1 MTGTNGKTTTTRLIH
16 YFLTN
21 EKTKVGMTNSD
32 GVYIGDEVLDHGDCS
47 GPVSA
52 RMVLAHPE
60 VDIAVLETARGGIL
74 REGLAF
80 RKCDVGIITNVSE
93 DHLGRDGIDTLEDL
107 IKLKRLVAEVVMKTG
122 YCILN
127 ADDPNV
133 AAMNA
138 YTDGEVIYTSTDA
151 TQPHVK
157 AAINKGCKVWYVN
170 EQGVICHSADGVI
183 QQFMD
188 CTMVPITIS
197 GMARHNIANL
207 LQALAAAETQGITME
222 ELRKEGCHIYA

>member
-1 MTGTNGKTTTTRLIH
+1 
-16 YFLTN
+16 
-21 EKTKVGMTNSD
+21 MTNSD
-32 GVYIGDEVLDHGDCS
+32 GVYIGDEVLDQGDCS

-52 RMVLAHPE
+52 RMILAHPE
-60 VDIAVLETARGGIL
+60 VDVAVLETARGGIL

-93 DHLGRDGIDTLEDL
+93 DHLGHDGIDTLDDL

-122 YCILN
+122 YCVLN

-157 AAINKGCKVWYVN
+157 AAINGEVKFGTSMNK
-170 EQGVICHSADGVI
+170 A
-183 QQFMD
+183 
-188 CTMVPITIS
+188 
-197 GMARHNIANL
+197 
-207 LQALAAAETQGITME
+207 
-222 ELRKEGCHIYA
+222 